1 MRIPFVSI
9 WGEKLQTRPVGSE
22 WEWIGRI
29 TYGKCEGDIPHWVLH
44 EIDRIGKDPK
54 TPGSSLGGMSYFVNG
69 RTFKYRLDFSGQGG
83 PVVDV
88 SRKLRHRRRK

>member
-29 TYGKCEGDIPHWVLH
+29 SYGKCDIPNWIIQ

-54 TPGSSLGGMSYFVNG
+54 TPGNSLGGMVYFVNG
-69 RTFKYRLDFSGQGG
+69 RTFKYRLDFAGQGG
-83 PVVDV
+83 SIVDV
-88 SRKLRHRRRK
+88 SRKLRRSRKN